1 MEEEKKLPQGLSIAG
16 MVLGI
21 VGLVF
26 SLGGCTALVGIICG
40 VVGIILSGIAFKK
53 CGEGTQGGKGMA
65 IAGLAT
71 GIIAVL
77 YGIYVFMVVAA
88 VVNEIDKY
96 NDFYDSYGY

>member
-21 VGLVF
+21 VGLEI
-26 SLGGCTALVGIICG
+26 SLGGCTALEGIICG

-77 YGIYVFMVVAA
+77 YGIYVFMVLAA

>member
-26 SLGGCTALVGIICG
+26 SFGGCTAVPGIICG
-40 VVGIILSGIAFKK
+40 IIGVVLSGIAFKK

-77 YGIYVFMVVAA
+77 YGIYVFYIKK
-88 VVNEIDKY
+88 EGLSIDPL
-96 NDFYDSYGY
+96 DLSFV

>member
-26 SLGGCTALVGIICG
+26 SFGGCTAVPGIICG
-40 VVGIILSGIAFKK
+40 IIGVVLSGIAFKK

-88 VVNEIDKY
+88 VVNE
-96 NDFYDSYGY
+96 YDRILDAYDYGY